1 LPTKKRTGRG
11 GASGSPKKRGSAGA
25 KTVRRKLAPSNTG
38 LSASRTSSIQKVT
51 DILQG
56 YADKAVF
63 RGFSAGVAR
72 GGRISYKIVWHHDR
86 RFELILDTSKKT
98 MSFPVLLPAI
108 PRGSAMYR
116 AFQEY
121 IESRHS
127 EELPE
132 HRRIERKKARV
143 RCAIRTGNVSLTLAI
158 KDGDFE
164 YAARKLIHLVDEIFK
179 GFLIDGPYY
188 EYMVEHLGLNP
199 DQY

>member
-1 LPTKKRTGRG
+1 MPTKKHTGRG
-11 GASGSPKKRGSAGA
+11 GALSARKSSRPKVIGPQKG
-25 KTVRRKLAPSNTG
+25 V
-38 LSASRTSSIQKVT
+38 SASRTSSIPKVT

-63 RGFSAGVAR
+63 SGFSAGAAR
-72 GGRISYKIVWHHDR
+72 SGTISYKIVWHHDR
-86 RFELILDTSKKT
+86 RFELVLDISKKT
-98 MSFPVLLPAI
+98 MRFPAVLPGIA
-108 PRGSAMYR
+108 RDSAMHR
-116 AFQEY
+116 AFREY
-121 IESRHS
+121 LESRQS

-132 HRRIERKKARV
+132 HRRIDKKKARV
-143 RCAIRTGNVSLTLAI
+143 RSAIHAGSVSLTLTV

-188 EYMVEHLGLNP
+188 EYMVEHLRLNP

>member
-1 LPTKKRTGRG
+1 LPTKKRAEG
-11 GASGSPKKRGSAGA
+11 GALSTRKRSRSKIAGPNA
-25 KTVRRKLAPSNTG
+25 DHL
-38 LSASRTSSIQKVT
+38 ASRNSSIQKVT

-56 YADKAVF
+56 YADRAVF
-63 RGFSAGVAR
+63 RGFSAGVPR
-72 GGRISYKIVWHHDR
+72 SGRVSYKIVWHHDR
-86 RFELILDTSKKT
+86 RFELILDISKKT
-98 MSFPVLLPAI
+98 MNFPVLLPGI
-108 PRGSAMYR
+108 GRESVMYR
-116 AFQEY
+116 AFREY
-121 IESRHS
+121 LESRQS

-143 RCAIRTGNVSLTLAI
+143 RCAIRAGNVSLALI
-158 KDGDFE
+158 VIDGDVE